1 MNQESIFLQPPYS
14 CLKILQNMKKII
26 TNRRKFMTLG
36 LGLAGASTL
45 IPFTGIAK
53 SKLETGMQTKEPLK
67 PELVKEFVIKAHG
80 DLGRVK
86 ELLEQEPRLLNACWD
101 WGGGDFET
109 AMGGAGH
116 TGHADIAEFLLS
128 RGARMDLFAAAML
141 GKIDIVRSTLLA
153 YPSLKL
159 SKGPH
164 GFTLLHHAR
173 QGGEASRSV
182 LDYLNEIGAS

>member
-1 MNQESIFLQPPYS
+1 ME
-14 CLKILQNMKKII
+14 KITK
-26 TNRRKFMTLG
+26 NRREFMKLSLG
-36 LGLAGASTL
+36 AAAAGTTL
-45 IPFTGIAK
+45 ITFMGTTQAK
-53 SKLETGMQTKEPLK
+53 TKTDMQTREPIK
-67 PELVKEFVIKAHG
+67 PELVKEFVIKGHG
-80 DLGRVK
+80 DLSRVK
-86 ELLEQEPRLLNACWD
+86 EMLEQEPRLLNACWD

-128 RGARMDLFAAAML
+128 KGARMDLFAAAML
-141 GKIDIVRSTLLA
+141 GKIDIVRSTLEA

-173 QGGEASRSV
+173 QGGEASRNV